1 MPDALTL
8 TATTAADLQAIGERL
23 GRALAVG
30 DVLALV
36 GPLGAGKTTFVQG
49 VARGVEVSADRH
61 VASPTFALVNEHPG
75 RVPLVHADLYRIN
88 DPRELEE
95 LGLADAFDRAAVAIE
110 WLDRFP
116 EAAPGGAPHDRDRDR
131 GRRHAGAY
139 VPRDRCAGGDAGP
152 RPRRSLVHDTV
163 SSSAE
168 DDVESV
174 HDLGEVFRRELAR
187 ALGQEVAIDRDDL
200 SWVGDG
206 VFGESGDLGR

>member
-49 VARGVEVSADRH
+49 VARGIEVLPDRH

-88 DPRELEE
+88 DPRELDE

-116 EAAPGGAPHDRDRDR
+116 DAAPVERLTIEIAIAANDTRAVTFRATGLRAATLMAAVGA
-131 GRRHAGAY
+131 A
-139 VPRDRCAGGDAGP
+139 
-152 RPRRSLVHDTV
+152 
-163 SSSAE
+163 
-168 DDVESV
+168 
-174 HDLGEVFRRELAR
+174 
-187 ALGQEVAIDRDDL
+187 
-200 SWVGDG
+200 
-206 VFGESGDLGR
+206 